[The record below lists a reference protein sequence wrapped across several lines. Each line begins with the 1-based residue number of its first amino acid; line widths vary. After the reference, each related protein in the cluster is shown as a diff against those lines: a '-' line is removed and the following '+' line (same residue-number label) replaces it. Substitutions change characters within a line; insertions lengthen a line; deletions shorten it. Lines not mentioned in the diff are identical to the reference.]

1 MAPRV
6 MTSSA
11 GSTPRVMVLARRVGE
26 GGGRVGSVFVVQPG
40 IGPFLGLDVG
50 DAVELG
56 ELLAFVSDWLAGD
69 PDRLDASLSEF
80 VGVPG
85 YVGAVCTGG

>member
-1 MAPRV
+1 M
-6 MTSSA
+6 
-11 GSTPRVMVLARRVGE
+11 
-26 GGGRVGSVFVVQPG
+26 VQPG
-40 IGPFLGLDVG
+40 IGPFLGLDAG

-56 ELLAFVSDWLAGD
+56 ELLAFLSDPLASD

-85 YVGAVCTGG
+85 YVGAVCTVCTVHELRADVDRFARMLLGYD